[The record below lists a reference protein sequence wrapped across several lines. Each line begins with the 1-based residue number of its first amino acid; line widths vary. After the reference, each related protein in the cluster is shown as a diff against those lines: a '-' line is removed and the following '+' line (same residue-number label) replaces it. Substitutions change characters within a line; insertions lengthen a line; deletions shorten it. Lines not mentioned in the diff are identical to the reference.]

1 MALIGDDK
9 KNNRN
14 MNEKEQKGTKKRKI
28 VISRNQEEHKNW
40 TKWLW

>member
-14 MNEKEQKGTKKRKI
+14 MNEKEQKGTKKKEN
-28 VISRNQEEHKNW
+28 SHK
-40 TKWLW
+40 